1 MTHVSSTK
9 SVIVTGA
16 SRRIGRAVATRLAR
30 DGFAVVVNYAGNATK
45 ADEVVAEIKA
55 ARRQA
60 IAVQADVANA
70 ADVDRLFKEAVDTF
84 DGINMVVNCAGIM
97 PLSPI
102 AGGDLE
108 LFDKVIATNLRGT
121 FVVLG
126 QASRQV
132 SAGGRIIAFS
142 SSVIPM
148 AFPTYGP
155 YIASKA
161 GVEGLVRVLANELR
175 GRDITVNA
183 VAPGPV
189 ATELFLTGKGETQI
203 EQLRKLPP
211 LERLGQPKD
220 IANVV
225 SFLAG
230 PDGGWVNGQVLRA
243 NGGFV

>member
-1 MTHVSSTK
+1 MAHASTTK
-9 SVIVTGA
+9 SVVVTGG
-16 SRRIGRAVATRLAR
+16 SRGIGRAVATRLAR
-30 DGFAVVVNYAGNATK
+30 DGFAVVVNYAGNAAK
-45 ADEVVAEIKA
+45 AEEVVAEIKA
-55 ARRQA
+55 TGGQA
-60 IAVQADVANA
+60 IAVQGDVANA
-70 ADVDRLFKEAVDTF
+70 DDMERLFKEAADTF
-84 DGINMVVNCAGIM
+84 SGINVLVNCAGIM

-102 AGGDLE
+102 AGGNLE

-126 QASRQV
+126 QASRHV
-132 SAGGRIIAFS
+132 LTGGRIIAFS
-142 SSVIPM
+142 SSVIAK

-189 ATELFLTGKGETQI
+189 ATELFLTGKEEAQI
-203 EQLRKLPP
+203 EQLRKLSP
-211 LERLGQPKD
+211 LERLGQPED
-220 IANVV
+220 IANLV